1 MFFMRYFFG
10 ILAIITAILALR
22 YNERV
27 YRIVGRWN
35 WAEKMFS
42 TGGTRSG
49 IKLVAVVTIILG
61 FVFMTNTMDQFSN
74 LITAPFRAA
83 APALTR

>member
-1 MFFMRYFFG
+1 MRYILGIIVIAVG
-10 ILAIITAILALR
+10 ILMLR
-22 YNERV
+22 YNEQL

-42 TGGTRSG
+42 TGGTRTG
-49 IKLVAVVTIILG
+49 IKVVALATIILG
-61 FVFMTNTMDQFSN
+61 FVFMTDTVDKFRD
-74 LITAPFRAA
+74 LILAPFRAA

>member
-1 MFFMRYFFG
+1 MRYFFG
-10 ILAIITAILALR
+10 ILAIAAAILALR

-27 YRIVGRWN
+27 YMIVGRWN

-49 IKLVAVVTIILG
+49 IKLVAILTIILA
-61 FVFMTNTMDQFSN
+61 FVFMTNTMDQFRE
-74 LITAPFRAA
+74 LILSPFRAA
-83 APALTR
+83 APVIAR